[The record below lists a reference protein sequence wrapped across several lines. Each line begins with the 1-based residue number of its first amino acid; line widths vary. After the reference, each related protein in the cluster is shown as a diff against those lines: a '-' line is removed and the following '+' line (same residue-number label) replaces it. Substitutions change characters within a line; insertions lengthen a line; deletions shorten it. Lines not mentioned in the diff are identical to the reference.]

1 MAKCSVNLYN
11 WENPRLCRSDWEL
24 AVGDKVIIESDIGN
38 DLGSVTEVLDENKTG
53 DSQPIVR
60 KATPR
65 DIETHQKNIEKREE
79 ILKTTKN
86 EIKRLG
92 LEMKL
97 VDAHISLDRSSMIVV
112 FTANERV
119 DFRELVKNLA
129 KIFHR
134 SVKMHQIGSR
144 DEARRLG
151 GCGPCGKE
159 LCCLNF
165 SGNLSSI
172 STEMARIQQVANRGS
187 ERISGLC
194 GRLMCCLAYEA
205 KQYQEMMAGMPEVG
219 SSLKTRE
226 GKGEVI
232 EINVIKQEI
241 KVKLEDGK
249 FLNIKKEEAK

>member
-1 MAKCSVNLYN
+1 MAKYLVNLYS
-11 WENPRLCRSDWEL
+11 WESPRLCRSDLDL
-24 AVGDKVIIESDIGN
+24 AAGDKIIIESEIGN
-38 DLGSVTEVLDENKTG
+38 DLGTVAEAADENTKG
-53 DSQPIVR
+53 DTKPVIR
-60 KATPR
+60 KATLR
-65 DIETHQKNIEKREE
+65 DIETFQKNEEKREE
-79 ILKTTKN
+79 ILKTTKT
-86 EIKRLG
+86 EIKRLM

-97 VDAHISLDRSSMIVV
+97 VDAHVSLDGSSMIVV
-112 FTANERV
+112 FTADERV

-172 STEMARIQQVANRGS
+172 TTEMARIQQVANRGS

-205 KQYQEMMAGMPEVG
+205 KQYQEMMAGMPEMG
-219 SSLKTRE
+219 SSVKTKE
-226 GKGEVI
+226 GKGEVL
-232 EINVIKQEI
+232 EINVVKQEI
-241 KVKLEDGK
+241 RVKLEDGK
-249 FLNIKKEEAK
+249 ILNIKKEEVK